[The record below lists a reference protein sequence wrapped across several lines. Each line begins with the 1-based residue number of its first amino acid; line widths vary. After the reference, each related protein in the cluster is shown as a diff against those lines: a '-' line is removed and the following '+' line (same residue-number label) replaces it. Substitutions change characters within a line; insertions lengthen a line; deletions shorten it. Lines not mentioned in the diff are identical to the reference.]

1 MFQVRKLYSH
11 FSRSVSI
18 FERVNILL
26 NFYNRLKYNNTDAI
40 FNTVERTS
48 FSPTRILPG
57 SPFRGVNT
65 EISYAIKSGG
75 DIR

>member
-26 NFYNRLKYNNTDAI
+26 NFYNRLKYNNTDARFLI
-40 FNTVERTS
+40 PLKEQV
-48 FSPTRILPG
+48 
-57 SPFRGVNT
+57 FRQTGYYPDPLSEESIPKYV
-65 EISYAIKSGG
+65 
-75 DIR
+75 RH